1 MSFGYRLEL
10 KGIVVEQPV
19 RPSVA
24 GYLADLT
31 HLEEDLEAL
40 LTECVE
46 AARGDTKVVDLLG
59 QLPAMAAEHRESLT
73 RRQSELGTSPAPVPS
88 WVAPLPRPPK
98 MPSAPWSSGGLSAL
112 HGAYSA
118 LNHVALGYAV
128 LHAVAHRF
136 FDGIQEGSTADLAE
150 EHLRRY
156 VGVIQEITQLVSDA
170 VVAELGE
177 AGQECQCQC
186 PSCGLGVCLCAPH
199 GTNTINQAW
208 QETSP
213 PPRGPGIGV
222 RRPRSGSAARTE
234 LREGDRVVAADG
246 QEIGTEADL
255 RVLQEAIRG
264 HASGEPV
271 ELQIVRGE
279 GPRSTVPV
287 VRP

>member
-1 MSFGYRLEL
+1 M
-10 KGIVVEQPV
+10 EQST

-24 GYLADLT
+24 GYLADLA
-31 HLEEDLEAL
+31 HLEEDLEVL
-40 LTECVE
+40 LTEY
-46 AARGDTKVVDLLG
+46 AAAVRGDTKVADLLG
-59 QLPAMAAEHRESLT
+59 RLPPMVAEHRQALT
-73 RRQSELGTSPAPVPS
+73 RRLSELGTSHAAAPS
-88 WVAPLPRPPK
+88 WVAPLPRTPK
-98 MPSAPWSSGGLSAL
+98 MPSAPGSSAGLSAL

-128 LHAVAHRF
+128 LHVVAHRF
-136 FDGIQEGSTADLAE
+136 ADGDQEGNTADLAE
-150 EHLRRY
+150 KHLRRY
-156 VGVIQEITQLVSDA
+156 AGVIQEINQLISDA

-177 AGQECQCQC
+177 TGQECQCQC
-186 PSCGLGVCLCAPH
+186 PSCGLGICLCAPH

-208 QETSP
+208 QQTSP

-222 RRPRSGSAARTE
+222 RRPRSGSAARIE

-255 RVLQEAIRG
+255 RVLQQAIRE

-279 GPRSTVPV
+279 GRRSTVPV

>member
-1 MSFGYRLEL
+1 M
-10 KGIVVEQPV
+10 EQST

-24 GYLADLT
+24 GYLADLA

-40 LTECVE
+40 LTEYA
-46 AARGDTKVVDLLG
+46 AARGDTKVADLLG
-59 QLPAMAAEHRESLT
+59 RLPPMAAEHRQALT
-73 RRQSELGTSPAPVPS
+73 RRLSELGASHAAAPS
-88 WVAPLPRPPK
+88 WVGPLPRTPK
-98 MPSAPWSSGGLSAL
+98 MPSAPGSSTGLSAL
-112 HGAYSA
+112 HGAYGA
-118 LNHVALGYAV
+118 LNHVALGYAI
-128 LHAVAHRF
+128 LHTVANRF
-136 FDGIQEGSTADLAE
+136 ADGDEEGNTADLAE

-156 VGVIQEITQLVSDA
+156 AGVIQEITQLVSDA

-208 QETSP
+208 QQTSA

-222 RRPRSGSAARTE
+222 RRPRSGSAAWTE

-246 QEIGTEADL
+246 QQIGTEADL
-255 RVLQEAIRG
+255 RVLQQAIRE

-279 GPRSTVPV
+279 GRRSTVPV